1 MENTKKKSYICNVNA
16 WHAHER
22 KWLQSS
28 NVTQNFLLDNYN
40 IINIISPYEAGINIL
55 ASNKLREFAKNKE
68 LNIYL
73 GCPDNKLWRSHHKNE
88 IIFNAN
94 YFFDSLFWIPRTYR
108 EFRLDNNDNLIN
120 QLTYTPI
127 DKIFVSLNNRPYRW
141 RCLLLDYLQKFDLIR
156 YGAVSWHQYYDYK
169 FEYWKQKIMLL
180 DEAYPK
186 KFDQY
191 VTIPKEYGTSFMNLI
206 SETTIEHI
214 FITEKTATAIYA
226 KKPFLIWGAPGI
238 HKFLADNGFLL
249 YTEIFDYSFDEVDND
264 KLRLIMILQQVENLK
279 NTDLH
284 KLRMLLIKKLN
295 KNFKWACKVRKQWYK
310 NHKNFNLYT
319 P

>member
-1 MENTKKKSYICNVNA
+1 
-16 WHAHER
+16 
-22 KWLQSS
+22 
-28 NVTQNFLLDNYN
+28 
-40 IINIISPYEAGINIL
+40 
-55 ASNKLREFAKNKE
+55 
-68 LNIYL
+68 
-73 GCPDNKLWRSHHKNE
+73 
-88 IIFNAN
+88 
-94 YFFDSLFWIPRTYR
+94 
-108 EFRLDNNDNLIN
+108 
-120 QLTYTPI
+120 
-127 DKIFVSLNNRPYRW
+127 
-141 RCLLLDYLQKFDLIR
+141 
-156 YGAVSWHQYYDYK
+156 
-169 FEYWKQKIMLL
+169 MLL

-238 HKFLADNGFLL
+238 HRFLADKGFLL
-249 YTEIFDYSFDEVDND
+249 YTEIFDYSFDEVDD
-264 KLRLIMILQQVENLK
+264 DQLRLIMILQQVENLK
-279 NTDLH
+279 NTDLY

-295 KNFKWACKVRKQWYK
+295 KNLEWACKVRKQWYR